1 MTADELIDFLGIDS
15 PGEIDVEAIAYSQNI
30 LVKYRPLDSCEAK
43 IVGVGDKAVITVNS
57 AQKNERRKR
66 FSIAHEIGH
75 WMNDRGK
82 AFICGSGDIESR
94 FGPANPESRAN
105 SFAADLLMPRSIA
118 GPRISEL
125 PLTIEGAAEL
135 AEQFSTSLS
144 ATAIRMVQL
153 SEAPAILAWYDQ
165 VRRIRFSRSASVPD
179 EVWPVDRVDH
189 ETTAFENL
197 FGNRGITAAE
207 EVDADSWITH
217 RDSHRYTLIESSVLV
232 APETLMVMIWWKNEA
247 QILDLD
253 QM

>member
-15 PGEIDVEAIAYSQNI
+15 PEEIDVEAIAYSQNL

-43 IVGVGDKAVITVNS
+43 IVGFGDKAVITVNS
-57 AQKNERRKR
+57 NQNNEGRKR

-82 AFICGSGDIESR
+82 AFICDSSDIGLR
-94 FGPANPESRAN
+94 FGPGNPESLAN

-118 GPRISEL
+118 RPRVNKL
-125 PLTIEGAAEL
+125 PFTVDGAAKL
-135 AEQFSTSLS
+135 AEEFSTSLS

-153 SEAPAILAWYDQ
+153 ADAPAILAWYNQ
-165 VRRIRFSRSASVPD
+165 TRRIRFSRSGSVPD
-179 EVWPVDRVDH
+179 EIWPVDQVDH

-197 FGNRGITAAE
+197 FGNRGITASK
-207 EVDADSWITH
+207 EVDADSWINH
-217 RDSHRYTLIESSVLV
+217 RNSHRYTVTESSVLV
-232 APETLMVMIWWKNEA
+232 APDILMVMIWWKNEA

-253 QM
+253 

>member
-15 PGEIDVEAIAYSQNI
+15 PEEIDVEAIAYSQNL

-57 AQKNERRKR
+57 NKTNEGRKR

-82 AFICGSGDIESR
+82 AFICDSGDIGLR
-94 FGPANPESRAN
+94 FGPTNPESRAN
-105 SFAADLLMPRSIA
+105 SFAADLLMPRSIVR
-118 GPRISEL
+118 PRVNKS
-125 PLTIEGAAEL
+125 PFTIEGATKL
-135 AEQFSTSLS
+135 AEEFSTSLS

-153 SEAPAILAWYDQ
+153 ADAPVILAWYNQ
-165 VRRIRFSRSASVPD
+165 TRRIRFSRSGSVPD
-179 EVWPVDRVDH
+179 EIWPVDQVNH

-207 EVDADSWITH
+207 EVDADSWISH
-217 RDSHRYTLIESSVLV
+217 QDSHRYTVIESSVLV
-232 APETLMVMIWWKNEA
+232 VPDTLMVMIWWKDEA

-253 QM
+253 

>member
-1 MTADELIDFLGIDS
+1 MTADDLIDFLGIES
-15 PGEIDVEAIAYSQNI
+15 PEEIDIEAIAYSQNI

-57 AQKNERRKR
+57 NQNNEGRKR

-82 AFICGSGDIESR
+82 AFICDSGDIGSR

-118 GPRISEL
+118 RPRIHEY
-125 PLTIEGAAEL
+125 PFTIEGAAKL
-135 AEQFSTSLS
+135 AKEFSTSRS
-144 ATAIRMVQL
+144 ASAIRMVQL
-153 SEAPAILAWYDQ
+153 SDTPAILAWYNQ
-165 VRRIRFSRSASVPD
+165 TRRIRFRRSANVPD
-179 EVWPVDRVDH
+179 EIWPVDLVDH

-207 EVDADSWITH
+207 EVDADSWISH
-217 RDSHRYTLIESSVLV
+217 RESHRYTVIESSMLV
-232 APETLMVMIWWKNEA
+232 TPDTLMVMIWWKDEA

-253 QM
+253 